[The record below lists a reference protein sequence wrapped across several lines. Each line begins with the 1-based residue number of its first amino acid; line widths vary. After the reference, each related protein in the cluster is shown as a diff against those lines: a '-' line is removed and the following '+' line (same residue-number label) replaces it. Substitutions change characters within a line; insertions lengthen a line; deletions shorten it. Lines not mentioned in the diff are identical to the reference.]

1 MTSDMETV
9 VQRYYHASLAVVNM
23 GDIYTMGPEEA
34 AWAVNELIKPKAV
47 IASHANEA
55 ATKAGEIQQGT
66 RHARFTHIVA
76 GIHVQI
82 PLTGKTQDFAA
93 TGQHPK
99 NTS

>member
-55 ATKAGEIQQGT
+55 ATKDGEILPGT
-66 RHARFTHIVA
+66 RTARFKHLVQ
-76 GIHVQI
+76 GIPVHV
-82 PLTGKTQDFAA
+82 PLS
-93 TGQHPK
+93 GQTMAFDAK
-99 NTS
+99 GECTESC